1 MMEEK
6 TPMNKLPKAHQ
17 QEKKGQKMVDF
28 ITKKKKAMGCLL
40 LLVVFVII
48 LIGAFSWLNASNEI
62 GIKTDNK
69 IDITPTRIQEIQDI
83 GQWEFLSINDEEL
96 IDTINHGFFSDDE
109 LVRIYYGT
117 IRMGIDLHHAEPQW
131 LQVEDDSVVVAKL
144 PPIELLDRNFIDEA
158 HTRSFFEK
166 GNWSSA
172 DRETLY
178 RRAYS
183 KMIARCMTPA
193 NIKIAEENAREQ
205 FTQFLK
211 AMGYENVKVTLS
223 APQNPKSLMQK
234 EG

>member
-83 GQWEFLSINDEEL
+83 GQWEYLSINDEEL

-131 LQVEDDSVVVAKL
+131 LQVEDDSIVVAKL

-166 GNWSSA
+166 GDWSSA
-172 DRETLY
+172 DREALY
-178 RRAYS
+178 RRAYN

-211 AMGYENVKVTLS
+211 AMGYKNVKVTLS
-223 APQNPKSLMQK
+223 APQSPKSLMQK

>member
-131 LQVEDDSVVVAKL
+131 LQVEDDSIVVAKL

-166 GNWSSA
+166 GC
-172 DRETLY
+172 
-178 RRAYS
+178 
-183 KMIARCMTPA
+183 I
-193 NIKIAEENAREQ
+193 
-205 FTQFLK
+205 
-211 AMGYENVKVTLS
+211 
-223 APQNPKSLMQK
+223 
-234 EG
+234 

>member
-6 TPMNKLPKAHQ
+6 TPTNKLQKVHQNETKWQTIAGFLPKSW
-17 QEKKGQKMVDF
+17 
-28 ITKKKKAMGCLL
+28 KAMGCLL
-40 LLVVFVII
+40 LPLALIVI

-62 GIKTDNK
+62 GI
-69 IDITPTRIQEIQDI
+69 I
-83 GQWEFLSINDEEL
+83 GQWEFLAINDEEL
-96 IDTINHGFFSDDE
+96 IDTVNHGFFSDDE

-166 GNWSSA
+166 GDWSSA
-172 DRETLY
+172 DREALY
-178 RRAYS
+178 RRAYN
-183 KMIARCMTPA
+183 KMIARCLTPA
-193 NIKIAEENAREQ
+193 NIKIAEENARRQ

-211 AMGYENVKVTLS
+211 AMGYKNVKVTLS
-223 APQNPKSLMQK
+223 APQSPKSLMQK

>member
-6 TPMNKLPKAHQ
+6 TPTNKLQKVHQ
-17 QEKKGQKMVDF
+17 NETKGQTIAGFLPKSW
-28 ITKKKKAMGCLL
+28 KAMGCLL
-40 LLVVFVII
+40 LPLALIVI

-62 GIKTDNK
+62 GISTDNK

-83 GQWEFLSINDEEL
+83 GQWEFLAINDEEL

-131 LQVEDDSVVVAKL
+131 LQVEDDSIVVAKL

-166 GNWSSA
+166 GDWSSA
-172 DRETLY
+172 DREALY
-178 RRAYS
+178 RRAYN
-183 KMIARCMTPA
+183 KMIARCLTPA
-193 NIKIAEENAREQ
+193 NIKIAEENARRQ

-211 AMGYENVKVTLS
+211 AMGYKNVKVTLS
-223 APQNPKSLMQK
+223 APQSPKSLMQK

>member
-17 QEKKGQKMVDF
+17 QENKGQKMVDF
-28 ITKKKKAMGCLL
+28 ITKEKKVMGCLL

-166 GNWSSA
+166 GSWSSA
-172 DRETLY
+172 DREALY
-178 RRAYS
+178 RRAYN

-211 AMGYENVKVTLS
+211 AMGYKNVKVTLP
-223 APQNPKSLMQK
+223 APQSPKSLMQK
-234 EG
+234 E

>member
-17 QEKKGQKMVDF
+17 QEKKGQMMVDF

-40 LLVVFVII
+40 LLGVFVII
-48 LIGAFSWLNASNEI
+48 FIGAFSWLNASNEI

-83 GQWEFLSINDEEL
+83 GQWEFLAINDEEL

-131 LQVEDDSVVVAKL
+131 LQVEDDSIIVAKL

-172 DRETLY
+172 DREALY
-178 RRAYS
+178 RRAYN
-183 KMIARCMTPA
+183 KMITRCMTPA

-211 AMGYENVKVTLS
+211 AMGCKNVKVTLS
-223 APQNPKSLMQK
+223 APQSPKSLMQK

>member
-48 LIGAFSWLNASNEI
+48 LIGAFSWLNASNKI

-131 LQVEDDSVVVAKL
+131 LQVEDDSIVVAKL

-166 GNWSSA
+166 GSWSSA
-172 DRETLY
+172 DREALY
-178 RRAYS
+178 RRAYN

-211 AMGYENVKVTLS
+211 AMGYKNVKVTLS
-223 APQNPKSLMQK
+223 APQSPKSLMQK

>member
-211 AMGYENVKVTLS
+211 AMGYKNVKVTLS

>member
-17 QEKKGQKMVDF
+17 QEKEGQKMVDF
-28 ITKKKKAMGCLL
+28 ITKEKKAMGCLL

-131 LQVEDDSVVVAKL
+131 LQVEDDSIVVAKL

-158 HTRSFFEK
+158 HTRSFFDK
-166 GNWSSA
+166 GSWSSA
-172 DRETLY
+172 DREALY
-178 RRAYS
+178 RRAYN

-211 AMGYENVKVTLS
+211 AMGYKNVKVTLS

>member
-17 QEKKGQKMVDF
+17 QENKGQKMVDF
-28 ITKKKKAMGCLL
+28 ITKDKKVMGCLL

-166 GNWSSA
+166 GSWSSA
-172 DRETLY
+172 DREALY
-178 RRAYS
+178 RRAYN

-211 AMGYENVKVTLS
+211 AMGYKNVKVTLP
-223 APQNPKSLMQK
+223 APQSPKSLMQK
-234 EG
+234 E

>member
-17 QEKKGQKMVDF
+17 QENKGQKMVDF
-28 ITKKKKAMGCLL
+28 ITKEKKAMGCLL

-166 GNWSSA
+166 GSWSSA
-172 DRETLY
+172 DREALY
-178 RRAYS
+178 RRAYN

-211 AMGYENVKVTLS
+211 AMGYKNVKVTLS
-223 APQNPKSLMQK
+223 APQSPKSLMQK
-234 EG
+234 E

>member
-28 ITKKKKAMGCLL
+28 ITKEKKAMGCLL

-109 LVRIYYGT
+109 LVRI
-117 IRMGIDLHHAEPQW
+117 
-131 LQVEDDSVVVAKL
+131 
-144 PPIELLDRNFIDEA
+144 
-158 HTRSFFEK
+158 
-166 GNWSSA
+166 
-172 DRETLY
+172 
-178 RRAYS
+178 
-183 KMIARCMTPA
+183 
-193 NIKIAEENAREQ
+193 
-205 FTQFLK
+205 
-211 AMGYENVKVTLS
+211 
-223 APQNPKSLMQK
+223 
-234 EG
+234 

>member
-6 TPMNKLPKAHQ
+6 TPMNKLTKAHQ

-166 GNWSSA
+166 GSWSSA
-172 DRETLY
+172 DREALY
-178 RRAYS
+178 RRAYN

-211 AMGYENVKVTLS
+211 AMGYKNVKVTLS
-223 APQNPKSLMQK
+223 APQSPKSLMQK

>member
-28 ITKKKKAMGCLL
+28 FTKKKKTMGCLL

-131 LQVEDDSVVVAKL
+131 LQVEDDSIVVAKL

-172 DRETLY
+172 DREALY
-178 RRAYS
+178 RRAYN

-211 AMGYENVKVTLS
+211 AMGYKNVKVTLS
-223 APQNPKSLMQK
+223 APQSPKSLMQK
-234 EG
+234 E

>member
-6 TPMNKLPKAHQ
+6 TPTNKLQKVHQ
-17 QEKKGQKMVDF
+17 NETKGQTIAGILPKSW
-28 ITKKKKAMGCLL
+28 KAMGCLL
-40 LLVVFVII
+40 LPIALIVI
-48 LIGAFSWLNASNEI
+48 LIGAFSWLNGS
-62 GIKTDNK
+62 K
-69 IDITPTRIQEIQDI
+69 EIQDI
-83 GQWEFLSINDEEL
+83 GQWEFLAINDEEL

-131 LQVEDDSVVVAKL
+131 LQVEDDSIVVAKL

-166 GNWSSA
+166 GDWSSA
-172 DRETLY
+172 DREALY
-178 RRAYS
+178 RRAYN
-183 KMIARCMTPA
+183 KMIARCLTPA
-193 NIKIAEENAREQ
+193 NIKIAEENARRQ

-211 AMGYENVKVTLS
+211 AMGYKNVKVTLS
-223 APQNPKSLMQK
+223 APQSPKSLMQK

>member
-83 GQWEFLSINDEEL
+83 GQWEFLSITRNSLTPL
-96 IDTINHGFFSDDE
+96 IMVSSPT
-109 LVRIYYGT
+109 
-117 IRMGIDLHHAEPQW
+117 M
-131 LQVEDDSVVVAKL
+131 
-144 PPIELLDRNFIDEA
+144 
-158 HTRSFFEK
+158 
-166 GNWSSA
+166 NW
-172 DRETLY
+172 
-178 RRAYS
+178 
-183 KMIARCMTPA
+183 
-193 NIKIAEENAREQ
+193 
-205 FTQFLK
+205 
-211 AMGYENVKVTLS
+211 
-223 APQNPKSLMQK
+223 
-234 EG
+234 

>member
-48 LIGAFSWLNASNEI
+48 LISAFSWLNASNEI

-166 GNWSSA
+166 GDWSSA
-172 DRETLY
+172 DREALY
-178 RRAYS
+178 RRAYN

-193 NIKIAEENAREQ
+193 NIKIAEENARRQ

-211 AMGYENVKVTLS
+211 AMGYKNVKVTLS
-223 APQNPKSLMQK
+223 TPQSPKNLMQK